1 MAHNILITGASG
13 YLGGTLLARWK
24 EAGLSGYDKLF
35 ALVRTDAQAEAVK
48 SYGAEPLSF
57 SLKDEIAVR
66 DAVVNNRIT
75 IVYYLID
82 ALNSAGQKNFIK
94 ALSELKRLTGGEVHF
109 LHTSGA
115 KIFSSHAGAPTDR
128 PLLDTDPD
136 LYNIQ
141 KAQKA
146 PVPIMQTAVDTNN
159 IIIEEAAAQGV
170 KAYIFAPCIVYGKNE
185 GFGNPISIQTRE
197 IVKAAKAAGRV
208 YSITPGRPTWP
219 VCHVTDNATLYLQIL
234 RAILNGD
241 NPGSGKNGYYLASA
255 GSVEW
260 DALYAAMAKALSKRG
275 IIPTDE
281 VVQAD
286 QKAVD
291 IMAKGMGVDASLV
304 EMGLAGKCT
313 FTSRHGSEIGWK
325 AQFPPEHILDVADAE
340 VELII
345 KNLKKMRI
353 LQRSA
358 VVFN

>member
-13 YLGGTLLARWK
+13 YLGGMLLARWK

-66 DAVVNNRIT
+66 DAVLNNRIT
-75 IVYYLID
+75 IVYSLVD
-82 ALNSAGQKNFIK
+82 ALNSAAQKNFM
-94 ALSELKRLTGGEVHF
+94 ALAEVKRLTGEYVHF
-109 LHTSGA
+109 VHTSGA

-136 LYNIQ
+136 LYSIQ
-141 KAQKA
+141 KTQKA
-146 PVPIMQTAVDTNN
+146 PIPIMQTAVDTNN
-159 IIIEEAAAQGV
+159 VVIEEAAAQGV

-219 VCHVTDNATLYLQIL
+219 VCHVVDNATLYLQIL

-241 NPGSGKNGYYLASA
+241 NPGSGKNSYYLASA

-260 DALYAAMAKALSKRG
+260 DALYAAMAKALFKRG

-304 EMGLAGKCT
+304 EMGLAGK
-313 FTSRHGSEIGWK
+313 
-325 AQFPPEHILDVADAE
+325 
-340 VELII
+340 
-345 KNLKKMRI
+345 
-353 LQRSA
+353 
-358 VVFN
+358 

>member
-48 SYGAEPLSF
+48 SHGAEPLSF
-57 SLKDEIAVR
+57 SPKDEVAVR

-82 ALNSAGQKNFIK
+82 ALNSAGQKNFIR
-94 ALSELKRLTGGEVHF
+94 ALAEVKRQTGGDVHF
-109 LHTSGA
+109 LHTTGA

-136 LYNIQ
+136 LYSIQ

-159 IIIEEAAAQGV
+159 IVIEEAAAQGV
-170 KAYIFAPCIVYGKNE
+170 KAYIFAPCIVY
-185 GFGNPISIQTRE
+185 
-197 IVKAAKAAGRV
+197 
-208 YSITPGRPTWP
+208 
-219 VCHVTDNATLYLQIL
+219 NATLYLQIL
-234 RAILNGD
+234 RSILNGD
-241 NPGSGKNGYYLASA
+241 SPGSGKNGYYLASA
-255 GSVEW
+255 GSVVW
-260 DALYAAMAKALSKRG
+260 DDLYAAMAKALLKRG
-275 IIPTDE
+275 IISIDE

-291 IMAKGMGVDASLV
+291 IMAGGMGVDASLV

-325 AQFPPEHILDVADAE
+325 AQYPPEHILDTAEAE
-340 VELII
+340 VDL
-345 KNLKKMRI
+345 I
-353 LQRSA
+353 LQ
-358 VVFN
+358 NLD

>member
-57 SLKDEIAVR
+57 SLKDENAVR

-94 ALSELKRLTGGEVHF
+94 ALAEVKRLTGED
-109 LHTSGA
+109 TTGA

-128 PLLDTDPD
+128 PLLDTDTD
-136 LYNIQ
+136 LYNVQ

-146 PVPIMQTAVDTNN
+146 PIPIMQTAVDTNN

-170 KAYIFAPCIVYGKNE
+170 KAYIFAPCIVY
-185 GFGNPISIQTRE
+185 
-197 IVKAAKAAGRV
+197 
-208 YSITPGRPTWP
+208 
-219 VCHVTDNATLYLQIL
+219 NATLYLRIL

-241 NPGSGKNGYYLASA
+241 DPGSGKNGYYLASA

-260 DALYAAMAKALSKRG
+260 DALYAAMAKALFKRG
-275 IIPTDE
+275 IISTDE

-304 EMGLAGKCT
+304 EMGLAGK
-313 FTSRHGSEIGWK
+313 
-325 AQFPPEHILDVADAE
+325 
-340 VELII
+340 
-345 KNLKKMRI
+345 
-353 LQRSA
+353 
-358 VVFN
+358 